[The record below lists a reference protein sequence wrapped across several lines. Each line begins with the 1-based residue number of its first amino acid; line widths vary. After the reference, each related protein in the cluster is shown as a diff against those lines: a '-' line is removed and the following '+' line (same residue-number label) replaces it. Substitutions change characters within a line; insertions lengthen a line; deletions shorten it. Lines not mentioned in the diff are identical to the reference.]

1 MAAIIWLAVF
11 FFLTA
16 LLYSAVGFGGGSTYT
31 ALLILSGVTYQS
43 IPTLSLICNIIVVT
57 GGVWQFARAGYI
69 NLTRIWPLILIS
81 VPAAWLG
88 GSLVIPEKL
97 LVTLLGLALVAA
109 GIHLLFDWKPVAA
122 GDEGRHV
129 PTPATLLMGGGIGFL
144 SGIVGIGGG
153 IFLAPILYL
162 TRWGSAKLIAA
173 TCSFFIL
180 VNSLAGLAG
189 QVMKT
194 GLETATG
201 NISEY
206 LPLFIAVLIGGQIGS
221 RLGSLTLSQ
230 TFIKRATAALILV
243 VAIRLLV
250 RTWL

>member
-11 FFLTA
+11 FFLVA
-16 LLYSAVGFGGGSTYT
+16 LLYSSVGFGGGSTYT
-31 ALLILSGVTYQS
+31 ALLILSGITYQS
-43 IPTLSLICNIIVVT
+43 VPTLSLICNIIVVT
-57 GGVWQFARAGYI
+57 GGVWQFARAGHI
-69 NLTRIWPLILIS
+69 NLARTWPLILIS

-88 GSLVIPEKL
+88 GNLVIPEKL
-97 LVTLLGLALVAA
+97 LVTLLGFALVAA
-109 GIHLLFDWKPVAA
+109 GTHLLLNWKPVEA
-122 GDEGRHV
+122 GDESRNV
-129 PTPATLLMGGGIGFL
+129 PTPATLLVGGGIGFL

-162 TRWGSAKLIAA
+162 TRWGSARLIAA
-173 TCSFFIL
+173 TCSLFIL
-180 VNSLAGLAG
+180 VNSLAGLTG
-189 QVMKT
+189 QIMKT

-221 RLGSLTLSQ
+221 RLGSFSLSQ

-243 VAIRLLV
+243 VAVRLLV